1 MLAEAAKALGEPEL
15 EVLREMVRLA
25 QNTRRSMESRRELAA
40 GLCAAMEELWTA
52 SPEEDP
58 LAEAD
63 EPLDSKEAAEASL
76 WADTRIQANRARL
89 LADCVTASEAG
100 EMTNRSRQAV
110 EKHRRERHLVALR
123 VGREWRYPKW
133 QFDIDGP
140 RGLVPGLEEI
150 VSNLHMS
157 PFGVALWLTTPR
169 SELDEESPIAALR
182 KRKTAQVVRLA
193 EEQGY
198 LP

>member
-1 MLAEAAKALGEPEL
+1 MYPPSRHQLGGT
-15 EVLREMVRLA
+15 
-25 QNTRRSMESRRELAA
+25 N
-40 GLCAAMEELWTA
+40 
-52 SPEEDP
+52 
-58 LAEAD
+58 

-76 WADTRIQANRARL
+76 WADTRMQANRARL

-110 EKHRRERHLVALR
+110 EKHRREGNLVALR

-140 RGLVPGLEEI
+140 RGLVPGLDAI
-150 VSNLHMS
+150 VSNLHLS
-157 PFGVALWLTTPR
+157 PFGVAVWLTTPR

-182 KRKTAQVVRLA
+182 KRKTDKVVRLA